1 MLNTVKHLYR
11 HAYSP
16 HYTGSEKLAPSR
28 PNLAG
33 EHLLALLMQCT
44 PYSNRRMLSESCPT
58 EYTC

>member
-1 MLNTVKHLYR
+1 MLNTVKHLHR

-16 HYTGSEKLAPSR
+16 HYTGTEKLAPSR

-33 EHLLALLMQCT
+33 EHLLALLMQC
-44 PYSNRRMLSESCPT
+44 RRMLSESRPT